1 MKISSRTAVLCTVLI
16 AATASNSV
24 EASSRKI
31 IRNGR
36 AERKRALIKVNA
48 ENEDTHESKQES
60 EEMLEI
66 AEANIAR
73 SLMGMSMSM
82 HMSDDG
88 SGSGSGSGSGTGS
101 GGGSGSG
108 GSSGGGSGSSSEDST
123 GSESGGGSSSEDSEV
138 VDRSGDSTGSG
149 SSSEGD
155 GEDKTDTR
163 PDVISDRSGDE
174 TGEDSSGE
182 EPPAQTPLT
191 DGSGLNAPTSQ
202 MQDPSGV
209 EEGESSSVSSG
220 NVAFAAIAT
229 LAMVA
234 PLLL

>member
-16 AATASNSV
+16 AATASSSV

-82 HMSDDG
+82 HMSDDESGSGSGSGGG
-88 SGSGSGSGSGTGS
+88 SGSGSGSGS
-101 GGGSGSG
+101 
-108 GSSGGGSGSSSEDST
+108 SSDDST
-123 GSESGGGSSSEDSEV
+123 GSGGGGSSSEDSDGSV
-138 VDRSGDSTGSG
+138 TGGGSSSDDSTGSSG
-149 SSSEGD
+149 DSDGD
-155 GEDKTDTR
+155 GEDKSDSSTR
-163 PDVISDRSGDE
+163 PDVISNRSGDE
-174 TGEDSSGE
+174 TGEGSSGE
-182 EPPAQTPLT
+182 EPPQQAPLT
-191 DGSGLNAPTSQ
+191 DGSGLNAPTSE
-202 MQDPSGV
+202 MLDPAGV
-209 EEGESSSVSSG
+209 EESGSVSSR
-220 NVAFAAIAT
+220 NVVFAAIAT
-229 LAMVA
+229 SAMVV
-234 PLLL
+234 PLLF